1 MKISEL
7 FKEKKTTISFEI
19 FPPKA
24 DTPFKPVIDAA
35 KRLALLNPD
44 FMSVTYGANGGASQ
58 NTVSIASTVQNAFD
72 TTAMAHLTCVSSD
85 EARIER
91 VLDGFKQEGIENVL
105 ALRGDKPQGYD
116 GVANGHYEYAYQLV
130 KHIKDRGDFSIGG
143 ACYPEGHIETE
154 NRDKDIDNLKIK
166 VDSGCDFLITQMFF
180 DNEIFFDFMN
190 KAKQKGINIPV
201 LPGIMPAMTAKQ
213 IKKSC
218 EISGTVIPEKFEK
231 LMEKYG
237 DDNKSFLK
245 AGINYAIEQIT
256 ELVDFGVPGIHLYTM
271 NKPDV
276 ALKILDGIS
285 GLLK

>member
-1 MKISEL
+1 MKISQL
-7 FKEKKTTISFEI
+7 LTEKKITISFEI

-35 KRLALLNPD
+35 KKLAFLNPD

-58 NTVSIASTVQNAFD
+58 NTVSIASTVQNAFS

-91 VLDGFKQEGIENVL
+91 VLNGFRDEGIENVL

-116 GVANGHYEYAYQLV
+116 GVSNGHYEYAYQLV
-130 KHIKDRGDFSIGG
+130 KHIKDRGDFSVGG
-143 ACYPEGHIETE
+143 ACYPEGHIESE

-180 DNEIFFDFMN
+180 DNEIFYGFLD

-201 LPGIMPAMTAKQ
+201 IPGIMPAMTAKQ

-218 EISGTVIPEKFEK
+218 EISGTKIPEKFRK

-237 DDNKSFLK
+237 DDNESFLN
-245 AGINYAIEQIT
+245 AGIGYAVEQIS
-256 ELVDFGVPGIHLYTM
+256 ELIKFGVPGIHLYTM

-276 ALKILDGIS
+276 ALKILDGIRE
-285 GLLK
+285 LIK